1 MAFSGILH
9 RPWLV
14 AVAVAVLALAVRAT
28 VVADQEFS
36 AVYLH
41 RFERIYGVD
50 LPDVYER
57 LPFFLTWTRGDGQAF
72 MALAADLDLDGPA
85 QELAVPSYRFARVG
99 YAWLARLAALGRVG
113 LLPVGLLA
121 VNLVTISILAVVAT
135 RLARIWGR
143 RAFLILANPG
153 LFVGVATDTA
163 EPLGALLLVLA
174 LTSGATGGALASA
187 LAAATR
193 PTFLAVLPARR
204 HGLLR
209 PLMTAASVVISLQII
224 SLFAFGSFG
233 ERPPETLVL
242 PFTGYVEVW
251 PTVRPAAAFGIG
263 LLLVSAALT
272 MAAGFRST
280 GGRRPALILSGLLVV
295 VFGAAVLHNPFNY
308 LRAAALLPIIWAV
321 PGQAAQ
327 VSVRVSRSA
336 TATVARSPA

>member
-1 MAFSGILH
+1 VVI
-9 RPWLV
+9 
-14 AVAVAVLALAVRAT
+14 RAT
-28 VVADQEFS
+28 VVADQELS
-36 AVYLH
+36 AVHLH
-41 RFERIYGVD
+41 RFERIYGLD

-121 VNLVTISILAVVAT
+121 VNLAAISMLAVVAT
-135 RLARIWGR
+135 GLARMWGK

-153 LFVGVATDTA
+153 LFVGVSTDTA
-163 EPLGALLLVLA
+163 EPLGALLTVLA
-174 LTSGATGGALASA
+174 LTSGPTGGVVATA

-209 PLMTAASVVISLQII
+209 PLMAAATVVVSLQII
-224 SLFAFGSFG
+224 SLLAFGSFG
-233 ERPPETLVL
+233 ERPPQTLVL

-263 LLLVSAALT
+263 LLLVSASLT
-272 MAAGFRST
+272 MAAGLRST
-280 GGRRPALILSGLLVV
+280 GGRRLAFILSGLLVV
-295 VFGAAVLHNPFNY
+295 MFGPAVLHNPFNY

-321 PGQAAQ
+321 PGQSSQ
-327 VSVRVSRSA
+327 VSARASRPA
-336 TATVARSPA
+336 TATVARSAA

>member
-1 MAFSGILH
+1 M
-9 RPWLV
+9 
-14 AVAVAVLALAVRAT
+14 AVLALAIRAT

-36 AVYLH
+36 AVDLH
-41 RFERIYGVD
+41 RFERISGVD
-50 LPDVYER
+50 LPVYER
-57 LPFFLTWTRGDGQAF
+57 LPFFLTWTRGDGQTF

-85 QELAVPSYRFARVG
+85 QELGVPSYRFARVG

-135 RLARIWGR
+135 RLARIWR
-143 RAFLILANPG
+143 ERAFLILANPG

-174 LTSGATGGALASA
+174 LTTGATGGVLASA

-193 PTFLAVLPARR
+193 PTFLALLPARR

-263 LLLVSAALT
+263 LLLLWAALT
-272 MAAGFRST
+272 MAAPQYRRTAPGPHPQRPA
-280 GGRRPALILSGLLVV
+280 GRR
-295 VFGAAVLHNPFNY
+295 
-308 LRAAALLPIIWAV
+308 
-321 PGQAAQ
+321 
-327 VSVRVSRSA
+327 VRRGGSA
-336 TATVARSPA
+336 